1 MWQNHRGLL
10 SAEMS
15 NQIQKKNV
23 EIFAILVALGAS
35 IQIAES
41 VIPRPLPW
49 LRLGLANVITLI
61 ALYRYGWRMAIR
73 VGMLRTVI
81 GSLFLGT
88 SGSPAFFLSFGGAT
102 ISCIAMGII
111 PRGRSRNPARFGL
124 TGVSVT
130 GAVTHNLVQ
139 LALAWV
145 LFIKHG
151 GILWLAPVLMVTG
164 VITGVITA
172 QIAGYV
178 LDGLFNRLAVP
189 NGQDNSQPVS
199 PGMPH

>member
-1 MWQNHRGLL
+1 
-10 SAEMS
+10 MS
-15 NQIQKKNV
+15 DQIQKENA

-35 IQIAES
+35 IQVAES
-41 VIPRPLPW
+41 MIPRPLPW

-61 ALYRYGWRMAIR
+61 ALYRYGWRMAI
-73 VGMLRTVI
+73 GISTLRTVI

-88 SGSPAFFLSFGGAT
+88 LGSPIFFLSFGGAT
-102 ISCIAMGII
+102 ISCIAMGTV
-111 PRGRSRNPARFGL
+111 PHGRSQNPARFGL

-139 LALAWV
+139 LALAWI
-145 LFIKHG
+145 LFTKHP
-151 GILWLAPVLMVTG
+151 GILWLAPILIVAG

-178 LDGLFNRLAVP
+178 LKELSATNRLAVP
-189 NGQDNSQPVS
+189 DVQGNSQPVS
-199 PGMPH
+199 PETLPPPSG

>member
-1 MWQNHRGLL
+1 
-10 SAEMS
+10 MS
-15 NQIQKKNV
+15 DQIQKKNA

-35 IQIAES
+35 IQIVES

-49 LRLGLANVITLI
+49 LRVGLANVITLI
-61 ALYRYGWRMAIR
+61 ALYRYGWRMAIG
-73 VGMLRTVI
+73 VSTLRTVI

-88 SGSPAFFLSFGGAT
+88 LGSPTFFLSFGGAT
-102 ISCIAMGII
+102 ISCIAMSIM
-111 PRGRSRNPARFGL
+111 PHSRSQNPTPFGL

-139 LALAWV
+139 LVLAWV

-151 GILWLAPVLMVTG
+151 GILWLTPVLIVAG

-178 LDGLFNRLAVP
+178 LKRLFNRLAVP
-189 NGQDNSQPVS
+189 NGQDSPQPVS
-199 PGMPH
+199 PEMPPPPSG